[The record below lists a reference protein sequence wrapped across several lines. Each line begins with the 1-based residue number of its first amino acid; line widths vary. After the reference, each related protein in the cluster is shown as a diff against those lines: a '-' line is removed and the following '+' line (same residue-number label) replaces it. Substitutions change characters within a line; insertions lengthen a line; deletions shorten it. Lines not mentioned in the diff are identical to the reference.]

1 MSAFCLGLA
10 GRASAPAEPDSAC
23 CMELPAG
30 AGDAVRSPAAAA
42 AAALVSFPG
51 APGELELALEEELA
65 LLAAGE
71 RPSDPGEHPQAEPES
86 PAEGHGPPLP
96 TQDPELLS
104 VIRQKEKDLVLAARL
119 GKALLERNQDMSRQY
134 EQMHKELTDKLEHLE
149 QEKHELRRRF
159 ENREGEWEGRVSE
172 LETDVKQLQDELERQ
187 QVHLREADRE
197 KTRAVQELSEQ
208 NQRLLDQLSR
218 ASEVERQLSMQVHAL
233 REDFREKNS
242 STNQH
247 IIRLESLQAEI
258 KMLSDRKRELEHR
271 LSATLEENDLLQG
284 TVEEL
289 QDRVLILERQGHD
302 KDLQL
307 HQSQLELQEARLSYR
322 QLQGKVEELTDERS
336 LQSSAATSTSLLSE
350 IEQSME
356 AEELEQE
363 REQLRLQLW
372 EAYCQVRYLCSHL
385 RGNDSADSAVSTDSS
400 MDESSETSSAKD
412 VPAGSLR
419 TALNDLKRLIQSI
432 VDGMEPTGTRRMDD
446 ESLEEQIRQ
455 TSEDS
460 RALREL
466 MEGERGKLRQSL
478 EELQQLHSQVTLL
491 SVEMTALKEER
502 DRLRVTSEDK
512 EPKEQLQKAI
522 RDRDEAIAKKNAMEL
537 ELAKCKMDMMSLNS
551 QLLDAIQQKLNLS
564 QQLEAWQFASSGLF
578 TIWLLWFL
586 I

>member
-30 AGDAVRSPAAAA
+30 AGDAVGSPAAAATTAAA

-51 APGELELALEEELA
+51 SPGELELALEEELA

-71 RPSDPGEHPQAEPES
+71 RPSDLGEHPQAEPGS
-86 PAEGHGPPLP
+86 PAEGHGPLSPPPPPP

-307 HQSQLELQEARLSYR
+307 HQSQLELQEVRLSCR
-322 QLQGKVEELTDERS
+322 QLQVKVEELTEERS
-336 LQSSAATSTSLLSE
+336 LQSSAAASTSLLSE

-419 TALNDLKRLIQSI
+419 TALSELKRLIQSI
-432 VDGMEPTGTRRMDD
+432 VDGMEP
-446 ESLEEQIRQ
+446 S
-455 TSEDS
+455 
-460 RALREL
+460 
-466 MEGERGKLRQSL
+466 
-478 EELQQLHSQVTLL
+478 VTLL

-512 EPKEQLQKAI
+512 EPREQLQKAI
-522 RDRDEAIAKKNAMEL
+522 RDRDEAIAKKNAVEL

-564 QQLEAWQFASSGLF
+564 QQLEAWQDDMHRVIDRQLMDTHLKEQSRPAAAFSRGHGVGRGQEPSTVDGKRLF
-578 TIWLLWFL
+578 SFFRKI
-586 I
+586 

>member
-1 MSAFCLGLA
+1 M
-10 GRASAPAEPDSAC
+10 
-23 CMELPAG
+23 
-30 AGDAVRSPAAAA
+30 
-42 AAALVSFPG
+42 
-51 APGELELALEEELA
+51 
-65 LLAAGE
+65 LAAGE
-71 RPSDPGEHPQAEPES
+71 RPSDLGEHPQAEPGS
-86 PAEGHGPPLP
+86 PAEGHGPPPPP

-233 REDFREKNS
+233 KEDFREKNS

-307 HQSQLELQEARLSYR
+307 HQSQLELQEVRLSYR
-322 QLQGKVEELTDERS
+322 QLQVKVEELTEERS

-432 VDGMEPTGTRRMDD
+432 VDGVEPT
-446 ESLEEQIRQ
+446 
-455 TSEDS
+455 
-460 RALREL
+460 
-466 MEGERGKLRQSL
+466 
-478 EELQQLHSQVTLL
+478 VTLL

-502 DRLRVTSEDK
+502 DKLRVTSEDK

-522 RDRDEAIAKKNAMEL
+522 RDRDEAIAKKKAVEL

-564 QQLEAWQFASSGLF
+564 QQLEAWQDDMHRVIDRQLMDTHLKEQSRPAAAFPRGHGVGRGQEPSTDGKRLF
-578 TIWLLWFL
+578 SFFRKI
-586 I
+586 